1 MLDLTKHK
9 EAEAFLSFFAEISKI
24 PRGSGNTKGIADHLA
39 SFARSRNLEFYRD
52 EADNVVIKKPATKG
66 YENRPTVMIQGHTD
80 MVLQAASG
88 VTKDMDN
95 EGVELVIDGDFL
107 RAEGTTLGA
116 DDGIA
121 VAYALA
127 ILDSRDIPHPD
138 IEAIFTSD
146 EEIGLIGATALDCS
160 ELKGKTMI
168 NIDSDIE
175 GVFTVGCAGGRRVDI
190 KLPVERADVSGNK
203 YTLIIDGL
211 LGGHSGVEIDKGR
224 TNATKRIAEYL
235 AALGDIRLVSL
246 SGGVADNAIPPSA
259 TAEFISDKCPD
270 AISEIID
277 GLKEALPENAE
288 HETVT
293 LIKSGECDSALTAKS
308 TDSLTSLICELPSGI
323 IAMSKDIEGQVE
335 TSLNLGILRL
345 EEGHASISF
354 SLRSSKEKEKQA
366 LADRVASIAGSYGAE
381 ISEHGDYPGWEF
393 KKDSHLREVM
403 CKVYGETYGKD
414 AEVITIHAGLECGIF
429 SDKIEGLDCVSA
441 GPDAFDIH
449 TPKERLSISS
459 AVRFWNYL
467 LNVLKNI

>member
-1 MLDLTKHK
+1 MLDFTNYK
-9 EAEAFLSFFAEISKI
+9 EAETFLRFFAEISQI
-24 PRGSGNTKGIADHLA
+24 PRGSGNTKGIADYLVDFA
-39 SFARSRNLEFYRD
+39 KARSLEFYRD
-52 EADNVVIKKPATKG
+52 ESDNVVIKKPATADCIG
-66 YENRPTVMIQGHTD
+66 RPAFIIQGHTD

-95 EGVELVIDGDFL
+95 EGVELVFDGDFL
-107 RAEGTTLGA
+107 RANGTTLGA

-127 ILDSRDIPHPD
+127 ILDSSDISHPD
-138 IEAIFTSD
+138 FEAIFTSD
-146 EEIGLIGATALDCS
+146 EETGLIGATALDCS
-160 ELKGKTMI
+160 AINGKIMI
-168 NIDSDIE
+168 NIDSDVE

-190 KLPVERADVSGNK
+190 SLPVAREALSHDK

-235 AALGDIRLVSL
+235 AALGDIRLISL

-259 TAEFISDKCPD
+259 TAEFISEKDPSVL
-270 AISEIID
+270 SEIID
-277 GLKEALPENAE
+277 GLKAALPENAE
-288 HETVT
+288 RETVT
-293 LIKSGECDSALTAKS
+293 LIKSGCADSALTAES
-308 TDSLTSLICELPSGI
+308 TDSLISLIREFPSGI
-323 IAMSKDIEGQVE
+323 IAMSEDIEGQVE

-345 EEGHASISF
+345 GEDAASISF

-366 LADRVASIAGSYGAE
+366 LADRVRSIADSHGAVT
-381 ISEHGDYPGWEF
+381 SEHGDYPGWDY
-393 KKDSHLREVM
+393 KKDSHLRDVM
-403 CKVYGETYGKD
+403 CRTYLEKYGKD

-429 SDKIEGLDCVSA
+429 SDKIDGLDCVSA

-459 AVRFWNYL
+459 ATRFWEYL
-467 LNVLKNI
+467 LDVIKNI